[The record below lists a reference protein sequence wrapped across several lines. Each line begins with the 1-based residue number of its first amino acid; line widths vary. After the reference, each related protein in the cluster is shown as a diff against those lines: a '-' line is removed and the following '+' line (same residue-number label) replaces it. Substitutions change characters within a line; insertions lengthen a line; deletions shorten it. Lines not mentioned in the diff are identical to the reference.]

1 MFNIGTVFLFLVS
14 AVWVMCWTVSVSKY
28 SVDHVGRV
36 VRINYNNATRDSVL
50 DFPLDK
56 VQHFY
61 ASLKAYVE
69 LMTQPENVVTYTM
82 KPGES
87 GSVCV

>member
-1 MFNIGTVFLFLVS
+1 M
-14 AVWVMCWTVSVSKY
+14 SKY

-87 GSVCV
+87 GSVCVCVCVFVPSLLGPYVFTKHV